1 MREMMARV
9 MCVLA
14 GVMVIALSALFAV
27 RHNRAAPGPDL
38 HEPAPATP
46 RPAATPAAPEPT
58 PPPVDPS
65 RMARGREVFGRE
77 QCGSCHAFG
86 GGGNPRRPL
95 DGVGTR
101 LQPAELRAWITG
113 TGVAEGQLS
122 AATVRRKQ
130 RYTEI
135 PADDLDAL
143 IVYLQS
149 SPAGPGRPIPQ
160 VR

>member
-38 HEPAPATP
+38 HEPASATP

-77 QCGSCHAFG
+77 HCGSCHAFG
-86 GGGNPRRPL
+86 GDGNPRRPL

-113 TGVAEGQLS
+113 TGVAERQLS
-122 AATVRRKQ
+122 PATVRRKQ
-130 RYTEI
+130 RYTEM
-135 PADDLDAL
+135 PAEDLEKL
-143 IVYLQS
+143 IEYLQS
-149 SPAGPGRPIPQ
+149 TPPRT
-160 VR
+160 